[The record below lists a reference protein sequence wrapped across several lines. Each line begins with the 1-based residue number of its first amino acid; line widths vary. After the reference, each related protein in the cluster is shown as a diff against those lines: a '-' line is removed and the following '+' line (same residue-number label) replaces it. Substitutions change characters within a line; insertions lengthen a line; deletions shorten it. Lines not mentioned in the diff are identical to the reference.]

1 MAMTMIGNNKCSVLV
16 MITLPFS
23 LCVCFKVRRPA
34 DFVFCFLFQFNS
46 EFSSRSIKFSV
57 CSKARPTFPLLLST
71 KLTIA
76 HNNCGPPL
84 SFIQQNISNIVKK
97 KKNSTDHL
105 CIKVV
110 QEYERAVIFRL
121 GRLLSGGSKGPG
133 NKIIFVFVFSSNIVF
148 HVFLNMFPL
157 ST

>member
-1 MAMTMIGNNKCSVLV
+1 MTMIMLANKKCSVLV

-57 CSKARPTFPLLLST
+57 CSKARPTFPLLST

-84 SFIQQNISNIVKK
+84 SFIQQNISNIVIKK

-133 NKIIFVFVFSSNIVF
+133 NNIIL
-148 HVFLNMFPL
+148 HKYAG
-157 ST
+157 